1 MMLSYYLGRLDSM
14 WATTPQRTMTSG
26 AAQRG
31 EGNPTTAPTEGE
43 GSEGDEEG
51 YTPTREDVQ
60 VQEV

>member
-1 MMLSYYLGRLDSM
+1 M

-31 EGNPTTAPTEGE
+31 EGNPTTARTEGE